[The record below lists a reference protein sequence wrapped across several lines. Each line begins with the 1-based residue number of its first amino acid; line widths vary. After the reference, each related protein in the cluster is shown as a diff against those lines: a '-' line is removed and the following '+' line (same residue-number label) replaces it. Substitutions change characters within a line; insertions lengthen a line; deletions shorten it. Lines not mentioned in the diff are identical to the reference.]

1 MIRPAFTLL
10 ALAITA
16 PIVAHEF
23 KLGGLTIDHP
33 WARETAK
40 GQVVGGG
47 FMTITNKGPADD
59 RLIAATS
66 PAAAEVQLH
75 SMTMTGGVM
84 QMRQIRDGIAIPRG
98 ETVTLQPGGLHVMFM
113 GLKQPLARGTKLPVT
128 LRFARSGA
136 VKVSFAIEAAG
147 TMSKEKRGHAGH

>member
-1 MIRPAFTLL
+1 MIRSAFTLFAL
-10 ALAITA
+10 ALAA

-23 KLGGLTIDHP
+23 RLGGLTIDHP

-40 GQVVGGG
+40 GQIVGGG

-75 SMTMTGGVM
+75 SMTMNNGVM

-113 GLKQPLARGTKLPVT
+113 GLKQPLARGTKIPVT
-128 LRFARSGA
+128 LRFARSGT
-136 VKVSFAIEAAG
+136 VKVGFAIEAAG
-147 TMSKEKRGHAGH
+147 TMSKEKSGHAGH